1 MKKYL
6 LSLMMLAMGSALVT
20 SCLSDDD
27 NKNEPLI
34 VTNTSG
40 VYVINNGS
48 WNQNNGSLTYFD
60 YGTLQTRQLLNGAGG
75 LGDTP
80 NDAYTKGDT
89 IFVVGST
96 DNTIFAVNRKD
107 FSIIKA
113 ISTTE
118 TMGAAEGYNPRHI
131 TGYGNNIYFTT
142 YGGYVGI
149 IDAKTLQVSQI
160 KYQVGSGPEGL
171 AMGGSATEPIL
182 YVANSDYGYGN
193 ASISKIKLSNGT
205 VEEIKNE
212 KIQNPQEVIPYGD
225 GFFFLDWGHYTEDY
239 SQQLDAGLYYYS
251 NGKDGE
257 KVEKVVE
264 DATGVGV
271 GVLYVGT
278 TAVGYNLITFNAPYG
293 STSQPTYSMFNTYTG
308 TKTTLTLKGDQGYEI
323 FSPAAIAVDPL
334 RGFIVIASRQKD
346 PDSPAEYPYAS
357 YTLPGYANMYTT
369 GGDYI
374 QNSHFETG
382 IEPHMI
388 GFLYGE
394 ETYTY

>member
-6 LSLMMLAMGSALVT
+6 FSLMMLAMGSALVT
-20 SCLSDDD
+20 SCISDDD
-27 NKNEPLI
+27 NNKHSGSITE
-34 VTNTSG
+34 TYTSG

-48 WNQNNGSLTYFD
+48 WGQNNGSLTFFD
-60 YGTLQTRQLLNGAGG
+60 YGTQQTRQLLNGVGG

-96 DNTIFAVNRKD
+96 DNTIFVVNRKD
-107 FSIIKA
+107 FSMIKA

-118 TMGAAEGYNPRHI
+118 TMGATEGYNPRHI

-149 IDAKTLQVSQI
+149 IDAKNLQVSQI

-171 AMGGSATEPIL
+171 AVGGSSREPFL

-193 ASISKIKLSNGT
+193 ASISKINLSSGT

-225 GFFFLDWGHYTEDY
+225 DLFILDWGHYTEDY
-239 SQQLDAGLYYYS
+239 SQQLDAGLYYYR
-251 NGKDGE
+251 NGTVDKII
-257 KVEKVVE
+257 E

-271 GVLYVGT
+271 GMVYLNGT
-278 TAVGYNLITFNAPYG
+278 TIVGYNLVTFNAPYG
-293 STSQPTYSMFNTYTG
+293 SASKPTYSMFNTYTG
-308 TKTTLTLKGDQGYEI
+308 TMNTLTLSGDQGYEI
-323 FSPAAIAVDPL
+323 FSPAAIAVDPV
-334 RGFIVIASRQKD
+334 RGYIIIASRQKD
-346 PDSPAEYPYAS
+346 PDSSAEFPYAS
-357 YTLPGYANMYTT
+357 YTLPGYANMYTSS
-369 GGDYI
+369 GEYI
-374 QNSHFETG
+374 KNSHFETG
-382 IEPHMI
+382 IEPHKI
-388 GFLYGE
+388 DFVFDSQII
-394 ETYTY
+394 TN